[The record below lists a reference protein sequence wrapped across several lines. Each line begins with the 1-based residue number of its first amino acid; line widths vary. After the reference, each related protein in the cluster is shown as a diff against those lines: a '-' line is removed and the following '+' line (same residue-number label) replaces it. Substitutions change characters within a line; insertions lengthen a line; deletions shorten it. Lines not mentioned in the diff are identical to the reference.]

1 MEGPPGDLK
10 HLFIEWLQEAA
21 INATKKGT
29 KAALLYN
36 KSLSSVRNYPLPIN
50 DPKTL
55 KLVQFVGDK
64 TCVYLTKKLEEYCKS
79 NNFELPVAFGGVNN
93 GGAGEKRKYE
103 VVDTSDLVGA
113 KPKKQ
118 RKQKQY
124 IPRKR
129 SGGYAILLALYFG
142 DKRKSG
148 LTKEEIIQRATP
160 YSDKSFKSNP
170 SANEFYSAWSSIK
183 SLQAHDLVDSS
194 GRSSK
199 SYFLTEEGYELAKQL
214 KVTEGF
220 ESSPIANNIA
230 DLSFDN
236 QVRVTPDSSYSKLSQ
251 QLDSSPLKNN
261 KDKSAFNHKR
271 FSSTRER
278 MVDFSLSPRLISSPL
293 KPKDLPLR
301 ESPASYNTS
310 QPLQAREWAE
320 DPNQPLQER
329 KVTSKDDDQN
339 NIKKHVRLVHDA
351 SNRVYDGTK
360 YDIWVPGEY
369 DIILI
374 IDNREI
380 RSQRDRDFF
389 QTRLTSLKIECDVR
403 PLSVGD
409 VVWIAKH
416 KKTRKEVILNYIC
429 ERKRLD
435 DLVSSIKDG
444 RFQEQKNRLKK
455 SGMKQLYYLVEDV
468 ATSEMNKFGDM
479 TDAIQTAMSMTMTI
493 SNFYLKR
500 FKSIEDTIA
509 FLASLTQVIKDQFAK
524 NKTNLL
530 VLKARSIKN
539 QAEYSQLIVKFK
551 DNFENR
557 RTLYECV
564 HLFSTFQDSMG
575 KTGMMTV
582 KEIFILMLMGI
593 RGVSLERAIAIQNHF
608 KTPKKLIEFYFIENN
623 HLSELEKKQLMMN
636 VFKNEIGNKKIGKV
650 LLEKIYDVWGCS

>member
-29 KAALLYN
+29 KAAILYN
-36 KSLSSVRNYPLPIN
+36 KALGSVRNYPLPIN

-64 TCVYLTKKLEEYCKS
+64 TCIHLSKKLEEYCKL
-79 NNFELPVAFGGVNN
+79 NNFELPVAFGGLIN
-93 GGAGEKRKYE
+93 GGVGEKRKHE
-103 VVDTSDLVGA
+103 VSDTSNLPDA

-142 DKRKSG
+142 DKKKTG

-183 SLQAHDLVDSS
+183 SLQTHDLVDSS

-214 KVTEGF
+214 KDAEGF
-220 ESSPIANNIA
+220 ESSPITNHIA

-236 QVRVTPDSSYSKLSQ
+236 QVRVTPDSSYSKISQ
-251 QLDSSPLKNN
+251 QLDSSPLMKTKNN
-261 KDKSAFNHKR
+261 KDRYGLGPSR
-271 FSSTRER
+271 LSSTRER
-278 MVDFSLSPRLISSPL
+278 ILDLSLSPRLISSPL
-293 KPKDLPLR
+293 KPKDFVLR
-301 ESPASYNTS
+301 ESLSSHNSTR
-310 QPLQAREWAE
+310 PLQDRESISKAE
-320 DPNQPLQER
+320 DGINT
-329 KVTSKDDDQN
+329 KTKA
-339 NIKKHVRLVHDA
+339 RLVHDA
-351 SNRVYDGTK
+351 SKRIYDGTN
-360 YDIWVPGEY
+360 YDIWVPGEFE
-369 DIILI
+369 IILI

-389 QTRLTSLKIECDVR
+389 QTRLTSLKVECDVR

-409 VVWIAKH
+409 VVWTAKH
-416 KKTRKEVILNYIC
+416 KKTGREVILNYIC

-455 SGMKQLYYLVEDV
+455 SGMKQFYYLVEDV
-468 ATSEMNKFGDM
+468 VTSDMNKFGDM
-479 TDAIQTAMSMTMTI
+479 SDAIQTAMSMTMTI

-539 QAEYSQLIVKFK
+539 QAEYSLLIAKFK
-551 DNFENR
+551 EKFENR
-557 RTLYECV
+557 LTLYECA

-582 KEIFILMLMGI
+582 KETFILMLMGI
-593 RGVSLERAIAIQNHF
+593 RGVSLERAVAIQNRF
-608 KTPKKLIEFYFIENN
+608 KTPKNLIEFFFVENN
-623 HLSELEKKQLMMN
+623 HLSELDKKQLMMD

-650 LLEKIYDVWGCS
+650 LLEKIYDVWGCV

>member
-1 MEGPPGDLK
+1 MEGHPGDLK
-10 HLFIEWLQEAA
+10 SLFIEWLQEAA

-36 KSLSSVRNYPLPIN
+36 KALSSVRNYPLPIN

-64 TCVYLTKKLEEYCKS
+64 TCVYLSKKLDDYCKS
-79 NNFELPVAFGGVNN
+79 NNFELPLAFGGVIN
-93 GGAGEKRKYE
+93 GGAGEKRKHE
-103 VVDTSDLVGA
+103 SLDTSNLVEA

-118 RKQKQY
+118 RKPKQY

-160 YSDKSFKSNP
+160 FSDKSFKSNP

-183 SLQAHDLVDSS
+183 SLQAHDLVDFS

-214 KVTEGF
+214 KVAEGF
-220 ESSPIANNIA
+220 ESSPIANNGA
-230 DLSFDN
+230 DFSFDN
-236 QVRVTPDSSYSKLSQ
+236 QVRVTPDSSYSKISH

-261 KDKSAFNHKR
+261 KDKSGLGLNR
-271 FSSTRER
+271 FGSTREHNI
-278 MVDFSLSPRLISSPL
+278 DFSLSPRLISSPL

-301 ESPASYNTS
+301 ESLASYNTS
-310 QPLQAREWAE
+310 RLQDRE
-320 DPNQPLQER
+320 
-329 KVTSKDDDQN
+329 VTSKAQDPS
-339 NIKKHVRLVHDA
+339 NIKKKARLLHDV
-351 SNRVYDGTK
+351 SNRVYDGTR
-360 YDIWVPGEY
+360 YDIWVPGEFE
-369 DIILI
+369 IILI

-416 KKTRKEVILNYIC
+416 KKTGKEVILNYIC

-468 ATSEMNKFGDM
+468 AIGEMNKFGDM
-479 TDAIQTAMSMTMTI
+479 TDAIQTAMSMTMTV

-509 FLASLTQVIKDQFAK
+509 FLASLTQIIKDQLATK
-524 NKTNLL
+524 KTNLL
-530 VLKARSIKN
+530 VIRARSIKN
-539 QAEYSQLIVKFK
+539 QAEYSQLIMKFK
-551 DNFENR
+551 DNFENK

-593 RGVSLERAIAIQNHF
+593 RGISLERAVAIQNHF

-623 HLSELEKKQLMMN
+623 HLSELEKSQLMMN
-636 VFKNEIGNKKIGKV
+636 VFKNEVGNKRIGKV
-650 LLEKIYDVWGCS
+650 LLEKIYDIWGRS